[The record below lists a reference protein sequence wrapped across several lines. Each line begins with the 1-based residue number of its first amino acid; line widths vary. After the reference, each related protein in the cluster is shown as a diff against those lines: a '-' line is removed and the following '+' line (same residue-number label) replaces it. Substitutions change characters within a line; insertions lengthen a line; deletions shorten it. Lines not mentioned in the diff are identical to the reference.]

1 MKRDLHTETYEDI
14 LLFWLLSFSASAS
27 FKCWEVSKST
37 EEEGSQHIKYQRR
50 WTRALV
56 GEFIHGRWKMAA
68 SQTTSLVPT
77 WSLCGL
83 VKRFIPNCSIL
94 KVTAWFHIHNYS
106 CMNVQF
112 HYSLLTNH
120 LLRTTIPAPFSMQ
133 WLISL
138 LSPGSSFISNLKAN
152 ISGLKHYPSSL
163 YSVPF
168 SVSTLH
174 LSLAILSL
182 SHPEIISQRN
192 EGIIGA
198 PLARSKWLLHLPLQ
212 LRDEWWPWR

>member
-1 MKRDLHTETYEDI
+1 MKRDVHTETYEDI

-50 WTRALV
+50 GIRALV

-112 HYSLLTNH
+112 HYSLLTNR
-120 LLRTTIPAPFSMQ
+120 LLRPFQPRSPCSDWSLSYLPAAALFQIWKQTLAGP
-133 WLISL
+133 
-138 LSPGSSFISNLKAN
+138 N
-152 ISGLKHYPSSL
+152 I
-163 YSVPF
+163 
-168 SVSTLH
+168 TLPPY
-174 LSLAILSL
+174 ILSL
-182 SHPEIISQRN
+182 SPSQHYIFLSPFSRYLIQKSSVSATR
-192 EGIIGA
+192 E
-198 PLARSKWLLHLPLQ
+198 
-212 LRDEWWPWR
+212 